1 MILDH
6 FQLDSGAVL
15 YNVPVAYTAYGLLAP
30 TADNVIVVCH
40 AFSGNTDVASW
51 WRLIGHEYV
60 LDPKVFYI
68 ICLNSLGSPY
78 GTAAPT
84 TSINGDPTLGH
95 YGPLFPS
102 TSIRDDVRLHKQ
114 VLDRLGVRQVACVI
128 GGSMGGMLALE
139 WAYMEPQFVRTIVA
153 IATCARTSAW
163 SMAWSETQRR
173 SIRCDPKF
181 NGGWYDMDDPPVDGL
196 AAARL
201 IALLTYRAHASF
213 ESRFGGKSVAAVSSL
228 ETDVSSSPSS
238 DYSTLFTSPTSS
250 TSSSR
255 VDVHGENKPN
265 PQLTPLGLTQLH
277 YRSSIKD
284 QTIRYANS
292 SSEMAVHSYLR
303 YQAKKF
309 NARFDANCYIAMAD
323 KIDRHDISRGRVT
336 ADCNDRVAEALSQIN
351 QPVLILGIPTD
362 VLYPYSEQQQLAAF
376 IPRAVFEPIHS
387 ADGHD
392 GFLLESDQINVAL
405 AKFFGKEL
413 ACFERHQ

>member
-1 MILDH
+1 M
-6 FQLDSGAVL
+6 F
-15 YNVPVAYTAYGLLAP
+15 
-30 TADNVIVVCH
+30 
-40 AFSGNTDVASW
+40 W
-51 WRLIGHEYV
+51 WHTRHMVDWHRQRTMLS
-60 LDPKVFYI
+60 
-68 ICLNSLGSPY
+68 CPY

-84 TSINGDPTLGH
+84 TLINGDPTLGY

-114 VLDRLGVRQVACVI
+114 VLDHLGVRQVACVI

-139 WAYMEPQFVRTIVA
+139 WAYMGPQYVRTIVA
-153 IATCARTSAW
+153 IATSARTNAW

-201 IALLTYRAHASF
+201 IALLTYRAHPSF
-213 ESRFGGKSVAAVSSL
+213 ESRFGRKTVAAVSST

-238 DYSTLFTSPTSS
+238 DHSTPLASSTSS
-250 TSSSR
+250 ISSSR
-255 VDVHGENKPN
+255 VDVHGKKKPS
-265 PQLTPLGLTQLH
+265 PQLTPLRLTQLDN
-277 YRSSIKD
+277 RSSIRE
-284 QTIRYANS
+284 QTTRYANS

-323 KIDRHDISRGRVT
+323 RIDRHDISRGRVT
-336 ADCNDRVAEALSQIN
+336 ADCNDPVAEALSQIK

-362 VLYPYSEQQQLAAF
+362 VLYPYSEQ
-376 IPRAVFEPIHS
+376 R
-387 ADGHD
+387 
-392 GFLLESDQINVAL
+392 
-405 AKFFGKEL
+405 
-413 ACFERHQ
+413 